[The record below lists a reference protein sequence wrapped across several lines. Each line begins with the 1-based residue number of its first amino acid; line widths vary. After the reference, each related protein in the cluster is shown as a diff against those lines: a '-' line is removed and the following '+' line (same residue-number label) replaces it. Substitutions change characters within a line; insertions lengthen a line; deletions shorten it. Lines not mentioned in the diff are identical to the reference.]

1 MQRGKHP
8 TTLHYTALVNAAH
21 IPEHRDASKGASRL
35 ARFTRQLISGLSFSS
50 RHAVDSPGIVS
61 PCQQQTEHQTPCG
74 SSFRIAAT
82 SVATFDTANYH
93 VRSPKLN
100 AFRPAQGGG
109 VGGGS
114 SSCPDDYPLLTA
126 PVGGCGAAERLNL
139 RFAKGRPSATKRST
153 CLTIPTAKAPLFL
166 PNLLLMPVTSP
177 ASASLQT
184 EVATASASTMASPL
198 LHPASAE
205 CSSSMFFDTA
215 ALLDAQP
222 PLHTAPIVAASA
234 HDMLCR
240 LTGARG
246 GGNVSQPYAALGNS
260 QASPP
265 VSLHADTREEWG
277 LFISNCLKQLDCQV
291 VPSMDSS
298 TIFVGYGSE
307 YSASMLSS
315 PESFATTMAV
325 PSPVD
330 QQALPK
336 YWFSELAG
344 SKHEKFHTLV
354 ARGIPGE
361 FRRQVWME
369 CSGALDVRPSHAISP
384 ECADIEEIDLDLL
397 RTASTTADHGTP
409 PCAQSNDESGIAC
422 LRYILYSY
430 AHANPDVGYCQG
442 MNKIA
447 FGLLSAG
454 LDASDSLSLLR
465 CLLDGGL
472 LPAGMFKSPMTTVQA
487 DQMVLEELVARRL
500 PRLSAHLRLKLGGAA
515 PLAPATVSW
524 FLTLFVDCLP
534 EPHRLRVWDMLFVH
548 GYSVVFQACLAI
560 LELNQP
566 ALLLC
571 ATPMAVYAL
580 LQNVRSI
587 MEHVDVDD
595 FGDLAFGKTR
605 SCAVSEIGLVRQQA
619 CLL

>member
-1 MQRGKHP
+1 MKRPSSCASEADYFNAAVAASESHASGKRTSLYRTSSLSSLLGGGDNNELADDALVPEALGDYRNKLVRLSTMPALSLSALAGDLAESDGVATRCDLAQSVGEAVEAQAPPPRPQFLRRLGQKPSGSSAEDMLRGKHP

-61 PCQQQTEHQTPCG
+61 PCQQQTEHQIPCG

-298 TIFVGYGSE
+298 TIFVGHGSE

-409 PCAQSNDESGIAC
+409 P
-422 LRYILYSY
+422 
-430 AHANPDVGYCQG
+430 
-442 MNKIA
+442 
-447 FGLLSAG
+447 
-454 LDASDSLSLLR
+454 
-465 CLLDGGL
+465 
-472 LPAGMFKSPMTTVQA
+472 
-487 DQMVLEELVARRL
+487 
-500 PRLSAHLRLKLGGAA
+500 
-515 PLAPATVSW
+515 
-524 FLTLFVDCLP
+524 
-534 EPHRLRVWDMLFVH
+534 
-548 GYSVVFQACLAI
+548 
-560 LELNQP
+560 
-566 ALLLC
+566 
-571 ATPMAVYAL
+571 
-580 LQNVRSI
+580 
-587 MEHVDVDD
+587 
-595 FGDLAFGKTR
+595 
-605 SCAVSEIGLVRQQA
+605 
-619 CLL
+619 